1 MKQIKSVILFL
12 MSVVL
17 VAFGSQDS
25 KNPKNIL
32 KQLGDE
38 TKKVS
43 AKIKEVKKDDNTAKT
58 DTKKNEPKQQPVQ
71 QQPVPAVNTAQP
83 QQPATNTPQQQVVP
97 QQPVADANPN
107 AQNPSTAN
115 ENGLNGKKSN
125 KRNRRNNNGLSKAPK
140 HSRLKNSDP
149 STDAAPQEK
158 PSNVKSQDSSPQ
170 STGGSSSGSGS
181 GSSGGSSSGGSSSG
195 GGDSSSPE

>member
-38 TKKVS
+38 TKKVGD
-43 AKIKEVKKDDNTAKT
+43 KIKEVKKDDNTA
-58 DTKKNEPKQQPVQ
+58 
-71 QQPVPAVNTAQP
+71 
-83 QQPATNTPQQQVVP
+83 
-97 QQPVADANPN
+97 
-107 AQNPSTAN
+107 AN

-149 STDAAPQEK
+149 STEAAPQEK
-158 PSNVKSQDSSPQ
+158 PSKVKSQDSSPK

>member
-43 AKIKEVKKDDNTAKT
+43 DKIKEVKKDDNTAKN
-58 DTKKNEPKQQPVQ
+58 DAKKDDSKQQTAQ
-71 QQPVPAVNTAQP
+71 QQPAASVNTAQP
-83 QQPATNTPQQQVVP
+83 QQQPAPNTPQQQAVP

-107 AQNPSTAN
+107 AQNPNAAN

-140 HSRLKNSDP
+140 HSRLIKQRECNYRGGYHGTGCSKNNTHTMSFKP
-149 STDAAPQEK
+149 STK
-158 PSNVKSQDSSPQ
+158 RITWSKYHK
-170 STGGSSSGSGS
+170 
-181 GSSGGSSSGGSSSG
+181 
-195 GGDSSSPE
+195 

>member
-43 AKIKEVKKDDNTAKT
+43 DKIKEVKKDDNTGKT

-83 QQPATNTPQQQVVP
+83 QQPAPNTPQQQAVQ
-97 QQPVADANPN
+97 QQPANADSN
-107 AQNPSTAN
+107 AQNPGAAN
-115 ENGLNGKKSN
+115 ENGFNGKKSN
-125 KRNRRNNNGLSKAPK
+125 RRNRRNNNGLSKAPK

-149 STDAAPQEK
+149 STEAAPQEK
-158 PSNVKSQDSSPQ
+158 PSKVKSQDSSPK